1 MKITITIAPL
11 LLSLFLTSI
20 VQPLRGLRIV
30 QYNVE
35 WLFIDYNAA
44 ADCPGNGCSWKN
56 KTDAEIHL
64 DTVSK
69 NLAEIDPDIVN
80 FCEVQGLDELNQVS
94 QNLNNGI
101 KPYFVKGKDTSTGQ
115 NVGLLSKI
123 MPNIAPYRTDAR
135 ATYPIPG
142 SKCGYQSPP
151 DSPTAD
157 TGVSKH
163 SISEF
168 ILPELGQTALITAH
182 LLAFPTDPL
191 RCAEREAQATV
202 LHKVIADYL
211 AKGYEVIV
219 MGDFNDYDGTILDSN
234 GDRPISQV
242 LDILKING
250 SLTNIAEKIPQ
261 TSRFTEWYDANK
273 NCVSTPNEFSMIDH
287 ILVSSKIF
295 AHLKNAHIYQNYG
308 EYCGTYQSDH
318 YPVVLDLDLE
328 PVFCIEFVRC
338 VKQKYRNMIIMEN
351 IYETDASF
359 PFDKLILLSPTALSG
374 GNYFIKYQINK
385 MPLYIQPPKCKTR
398 NGIHMGGTTT
408 NIGSTPLKMNKRMH
422 CDLMFSN
429 EDESLIRWMEDL
441 ETHTCRQLYENREK

>member
-1 MKITITIAPL
+1 MKITITITIAPL

-20 VQPLRGLRIV
+20 VQPLRALRIV

-94 QNLNNGI
+94 QNLNNGL

-142 SKCGYQSPP
+142 SKCGYKPP
-151 DSPTAD
+151 SDSPTAD

-234 GDRPISQV
+234 SDRPLSQV

-261 TSRFTEWYDANK
+261 VSRFTEWYDANK

-318 YPVVLDLDLE
+318 YPVILDLDLE
-328 PVFCIEFVRC
+328 PAF
-338 VKQKYRNMIIMEN
+338 
-351 IYETDASF
+351 A
-359 PFDKLILLSPTALSG
+359 
-374 GNYFIKYQINK
+374 
-385 MPLYIQPPKCKTR
+385 
-398 NGIHMGGTTT
+398 
-408 NIGSTPLKMNKRMH
+408 
-422 CDLMFSN
+422 
-429 EDESLIRWMEDL
+429 
-441 ETHTCRQLYENREK
+441 